1 MVLTLMGLLPHTR
14 LTKPIGTI
22 RAYRDDIVR
31 AIDWLFTGI

>member
-1 MVLTLMGLLPHTR
+1 LAIPLIGAVSRHR
-14 LTKPIGTI
+14 LTKPVGTI